1 MSKNARKTL
10 PLIAIFIAISLI
22 NSCATSRGGVHQE
35 VIDGVTITYL
45 TGNPKQLVASQ
56 DIPDTYVVKQ
66 GDSIFSIARKYNL
79 DYTEIAAL
87 NKLGGNSVIYPG
99 QELIIQ
105 TDKQSSRAK
114 PTAKK
119 KQSKKAAKTKKSA
132 QKSVTSPPI
141 ATAPPASKESTG
153 FIDSGTPPLA
163 RGGWSWPFGGR
174 PIYESADERQGVYV
188 TAPLGATVKAANNGK
203 VVYAGS
209 ELKQYGKLIL
219 ISHSDGYLSV
229 YADNSEILVN
239 TDEEIKKG
247 QDIAVSGNRYGKGRI
262 YFELRKGST
271 AINPASVI
279 LKR

>member
-1 MSKNARKTL
+1 MSKNTRKTL
-10 PLIAIFIAISLI
+10 SLVAIFIAISLI

-45 TGNPKQLVASQ
+45 TGNPKQLTAPQ
-56 DIPDTYVVKQ
+56 NIPDTYVVKQ

-105 TDKQSSRAK
+105 TDKRSSRAK

-119 KQSKKAAKTKKSA
+119 KQPKKAATTKKSA

-141 ATAPPASKESTG
+141 AAAPSASKESTG

-174 PIYESADERQGVYV
+174 PIYEPADERQGVYV

-229 YADNSEILVN
+229 YAENSDILVN
-239 TDEEIKKG
+239 TDEEVKKG
-247 QDIAVSGNRYGKGRI
+247 QNIAVSGNGYGKGRI

>member
-10 PLIAIFIAISLI
+10 PLIATFIAISLI
-22 NSCATSRGGVHQE
+22 SSCATSRGGVHQE

-45 TGNPKQLVASQ
+45 TGNPKQLLASQ

-105 TDKQSSRAK
+105 TDKKSSRAK

-119 KQSKKAAKTKKSA
+119 KQSKKAATTKKSA

-163 RGGWSWPFGGR
+163 RGGWSWPFGG
-174 PIYESADERQGVYV
+174 Q
-188 TAPLGATVKAANNGK
+188 T
-203 VVYAGS
+203 
-209 ELKQYGKLIL
+209 
-219 ISHSDGYLSV
+219 YL
-229 YADNSEILVN
+229 
-239 TDEEIKKG
+239 
-247 QDIAVSGNRYGKGRI
+247 
-262 YFELRKGST
+262 
-271 AINPASVI
+271 
-279 LKR
+279 